1 MAEEIIDK
9 KIEITTIKLRKETK
23 ERIDKLKVYRRE
35 SYDEIIQKMLEILN
49 LIRTSPERARA
60 KLIGIDKNRISE
72 K

>member
-1 MAEEIIDK
+1 MNNN
-9 KIEITTIKLRKETK
+9 ITTIKLNRETK
-23 ERIDKLKVYRRE
+23 DRIDKLKVYRRE

-49 LIRTSPERARA
+49 LVRTNPEQAKA